1 MVFNSF
7 RNAARGGCYAREGVS
22 RDFVGW
28 RFFCCG
34 GVIGAFGSRNA
45 TFKLEYSNEE
55 EETLA
60 LHREREPDHSF
71 DPAHTI

>member
-1 MVFNSF
+1 ML
-7 RNAARGGCYAREGVS
+7 RGEDVMRGRGVS
-22 RDFVGW
+22 RG
-28 RFFCCG
+28 FCWGEVFLLG

>member
-1 MVFNSF
+1 MLC
-7 RNAARGGCYAREGVS
+7 AGGGCQG
-22 RDFVGW
+22 DFVGG
-28 RFFCCG
+28 RFFLLG